1 VCDERGCRPIE
12 HHSAES
18 WRAVEAKRKEAVTSA
33 ADSSARVEKRSAKER
48 RQEDSADKESKNQ
61 LDGVREK
68 ISEALKRFK

>member
-1 VCDERGCRPIE
+1 MSVAVGRSNTIQQKV
-12 HHSAES
+12 